1 MIRKSDVLRWPIEK
15 KSGSGKDKQDGGD
28 LRAFDK
34 PVEYGAA
41 PDGIAPE
48 LGDVKDDTGAD
59 QKESRNIALLPTVR
73 NPEYEPGSEEEKAD
87 CGVGLHG
94 MYGNAER
101 SIAPAGGEWIGVDDG
116 PGETRAGSVTGAGK
130 ERAGL
135 LECEAHSDR
144 RREDVGRRAIR
155 HAMQTGVHRCD
166 CKGDERCEGGEK
178 RVVHRGDA

>member
-34 PVEYGAA
+34 SVEYGAA
-41 PDGIAPE
+41 SDGIAPE
-48 LGDVKDDTGAD
+48 LGDVEDDTGAD

-94 MYGNAER
+94 VYGNAER
-101 SIAPAGGEWIGVDDG
+101 SIAPAGGEGVGVDDG
-116 PGETRAGSVTGAGK
+116 PGKTGAGSVAGAGK

-144 RREDVGRRAIR
+144 RREDVGGRAHG
-155 HAMQTGVHRCD
+155 HAMQTCVHRCD
-166 CKGDERCEGGEK
+166 
-178 RVVHRGDA
+178 